1 MSGVII
7 VDDDKSIGTGLT
19 MLFEI
24 EGISARATSSP
35 FELPFLV
42 TELDPDVILIDLA
55 MPALSGEA
63 VMRTLARRKL
73 RSTAAILLFSGR
85 DSQTLATLAEELGAD
100 GFICKGENV
109 DEIVR
114 KVRFWI
120 DRREGL
126 KRLGGA
132 R

>member
-1 MSGVII
+1 VSGVII

-24 EGISARATSSP
+24 EGIAARATSSP

-42 TELDPDVILIDLA
+42 SELNPDVILIDLS

-63 VMRTLARRKL
+63 VLRTLARRRL
-73 RSTAAILLFSGR
+73 RSKAAILIFSGR
-85 DSQTLATLAEELGAD
+85 DAATLATLADDLGAD
-100 GFICKGENV
+100 GFICKTEDV
-109 DEIVR
+109 EQIIR

-120 DRREGL
+120 DRSDGL
-126 KRLGGA
+126 QRLGGE

>member
-24 EGISARATSSP
+24 EGIAARATSSP

-42 TELDPDVILIDLA
+42 SEMDPDVILIDLS

-63 VMRTLARRKL
+63 VLRTLARRKL
-73 RSTAAILLFSGR
+73 RSKAAILIFSGR
-85 DSQTLATLAEELGAD
+85 DAQTLATLAEDLGAD
-100 GFICKGENV
+100 GFICKTDDV
-109 DEIVR
+109 DQIVR
-114 KVRFWI
+114 KIRFWI
-120 DRREGL
+120 ERREGL
-126 KRLGGA
+126 QRIGGE

>member
-24 EGISARATSSP
+24 EGIPARATSSP
-35 FELPFLV
+35 FELPFMV
-42 TELDPDVILIDLA
+42 SEMDPDVILIDLS

-63 VMRTLARRKL
+63 VLRTLARRKL
-73 RSTAAILLFSGR
+73 RSNAAILIFSGR
-85 DSQTLATLAEELGAD
+85 DPHTLALLAEELGAD
-100 GFICKGENV
+100 GFICKADHVE
-109 DEIVR
+109 EIVR

-120 DRREGL
+120 GRREGL
-126 KRLGGA
+126 QRLGGMK
-132 R
+132 

>member
-42 TELDPDVILIDLA
+42 TELDPDVILIDLS

-85 DSQTLATLAEELGAD
+85 DPQTLATLAEELGAD

-126 KRLGGA
+126 QRLGGT

>member
-7 VDDDKSIGTGLT
+7 VDDDKSIGAGLT

-24 EGISARATSSP
+24 EGIAARATSSP

-42 TELDPDVILIDLA
+42 SEMDPDVILVDLS

-63 VMRTLARRKL
+63 VLRTLARRKL
-73 RSTAAILLFSGR
+73 RSKAAILIFSGR
-85 DSQTLATLAEELGAD
+85 DAHTLSALADELGAD
-100 GFICKGENV
+100 GFICKTDDV
-109 DEIVR
+109 DQIIR
-114 KVRFWI
+114 KIRFWI
-120 DRREGL
+120 DRRAGL
-126 KRLGGA
+126 QRLGGE

>member
-19 MLFEI
+19 MLFEV
-24 EGISARATSSP
+24 EGIAARATSSP
-35 FELPFLV
+35 FELPFIV
-42 TELDPDVILIDLA
+42 SQMDPDVILLDLS

-63 VMRTLARRKL
+63 VLRTLARRKL
-73 RSTAAILLFSGR
+73 RHTAAVLIFSGR
-85 DSQTLATLAEELGAD
+85 DANTLATLAEELGAD
-100 GFICKGENV
+100 GFICKTDDV
-109 DEIVR
+109 DQILR
-114 KVRFWI
+114 KIRFWI

-126 KRLGGA
+126 QRLGGD